1 VREETEMTE
10 TQVHAQATSE
20 SEQVIKPTLHH
31 YGVVTSN
38 IEAMVDWYAKVVGF
52 EVTAAAGSPIPSA
65 YVTNDEVHHR
75 GGFFAPP
82 LSHGE
87 LPVPRVGVNHVAFE
101 YEGIDDLL
109 TSWTRLR
116 SIRIEPLVMTCHGT
130 HYAFYYKDPD
140 ANTVELLADAFGD
153 REQSLAYI
161 KRDVYIQN
169 PMGPAV
175 DPARLIEA
183 RDAGVSLGELRE
195 RTMAG
200 EFTPETFAGPE
211 VLM

>member
-1 VREETEMTE
+1 MTDTE
-10 TQVHAQATSE
+10 TQTQTTRE
-20 SEQVIKPTLHH
+20 PERVIAPTLHH
-31 YGVVTSN
+31 YGVVTAN
-38 IEAMVDWYAKVVGF
+38 IEAMVEWYAKVVGF
-52 EVTAAAGSPIPSA
+52 EVTAAAQSPIPSA
-65 YVTNDEVHHR
+65 YVTNDDVHHR
-75 GGFFAPP
+75 GGFFAAP

-101 YEGIDDLL
+101 YDGIDDLL

-116 SIRIEPLVMTCHGT
+116 SIGIEPLVMTCHGT

-140 ANTVELLADAFGD
+140 KNTVELLADAFGD
-153 REQSLAYI
+153 RARSLQYI
-161 KRDVYIQN
+161 KRDVYIAN

-183 RDAGVSLGELRE
+183 REAGMSLDELRE

-200 EFTPETFAGPE
+200 EFTPEHHLGPE